1 MNKQIRNKALIVLAG
16 LSFIGI
22 TAGVG
27 IGIQR
32 SALNSSYLAQ
42 FDNDKSESELK
53 PPIND
58 AELAGVVSHFA
69 LKDEWAKIS
78 ASQAFKLHK
87 DPLYAFRL
95 SQAVDFSKIDK
106 KFSHLFFDI
115 QVNEATKVEGNAI
128 KNLTVFVFDAKTKK
142 EIATRAFNAELSGFS
157 SVEKEDFIENFLADS
172 STYEL
177 DKDLLKTQFGTE
189 VVFPSAF
196 SIKFQNQ
203 FLEYLR
209 KNSPDSFA
217 PAKTVKVS
225 MLTNF
230 NNQFQ
235 QQEGESSSDNN
246 NASNTNGK
254 NGETSSGS
262 KDQNEKNAEKS
273 SKNQQ
278 DSKLVPKP
286 ENANSAPKKEEQAN
300 KKLVVSNEMLAKALV
315 ETVKA
320 FGGLKLVAASG
331 LQNLIP
337 NNYILLPVA
346 SQKSLVKLDVN
357 DETGIAKLSVRLLD
371 NNSQEKLMQ
380 LQINGLSSIGEI
392 KDSISKKVLK
402 NQSAYLNLK
411 PQVQDYL
418 RKYPTKK
425 ISDLI
430 SSFSGAKLTEFKKQF
445 EKGLGNETNNSASG
459 LDTEKSFLEKL
470 FKEKEESQK
479 PAQAKPASPKPEIS
493 KTEAAKPEAAKPVAA
508 KPEAAKPV
516 AAKPEAAK
524 PVAAK
529 PEAAKPVA
537 AKPET
542 AKPVAA
548 KPETTKPVAT
558 KPETTSSTSS
568 QEKNQPKKEAPRL
581 LDKQVNKD
589 LVTLFD
595 IYGKD
600 YNSLPKDKSDKL
612 IYPSDIAFWFDLKKE
627 TAEYQNYQFSFSLP
641 ETSTNSNSDKVTLN
655 LEIST
660 RQNLKLE
667 IPKENRDYIDVPQH
681 LEYIEYDKEGKKI
694 DEQAQQKLLV
704 SKAAQSSL
712 ETNAIFKADLRYSAY
727 AFKKWV
733 YPIEID
739 IKGVKAQQE
748 LTRLLVKNYH
758 KTEISTKNSYLLFQ
772 SDLDKIFKK
781 ANLENYFSLSEQ
793 EKTQTKEYLKNA
805 LNPISQELEIEIP
818 KQDKENETKSET
830 NKSEPEKSKPE
841 QSEQAKPEK
850 SKPEQAKQANQTN
863 SENSNSN
870 SESSQSA
877 PAAAQK
883 SVQTASLENKVR
895 NFQEDI
901 QTTSS
906 PAPNSSQA
914 LAKPAPSPK
923 PVEVKKLGFGD
934 YLVKYLDLFSTF
946 KTEAGQKLAIISE
959 YVPQERNY
967 NFVFK
972 VFDSENDELAAVKFQ
987 LHGVN
992 ETNIAIANT
1001 MPYAPQIFLDGR
1013 SGLEYKKTDKNQTY
1027 ISSITSINNTKVSYI
1042 ANTDGKDPDPDAK
1055 ALKERLDQYFKDE
1068 KLQIQK
1074 NDVSQNQTS
1083 LPSNENLLTTEGLRL
1098 NSPLVYDYK
1107 RANPQE
1113 YVASRQNVATTTLTK
1128 GVLYLVFQPEKG
1140 LTKNKSNPYKLLSTT
1155 TAHSSSTYGL
1165 SNLELEYKG
1174 FNTLK
1179 LNWKVMGAKPV
1190 NNEFELVFPPKV
1202 NEKNL
1207 NESLTFSILQDGTK
1221 AKTDSDA
1228 QQQKLT
1234 IVQTNPE
1241 HSESLENYLGKTWI
1255 LELEV
1260 HETSA
1265 IITIIPE
1272 QHNTEGKLKMWKS
1285 EIKLQKEQLDP
1296 DLGNI
1301 FGRGFDYG
1309 QIGDTGDTINQDSS
1323 SSSNPSE
1330 RAGITLKAFAVF
1342 KDDRLLKDPKAK
1354 TKIRHSFIEQYFN
1367 DFKN

>member
-254 NGETSSGS
+254 NGETSSSS

-286 ENANSAPKKEEQAN
+286 ENANSAPKKEDSAPKKEDSAPKKEEQAN

-357 DETGIAKLSVRLLD
+357 DETGTAKLSVRLLD

-493 KTEAAKPEAAKPVAA
+493 KTEAAKPEAAKPEAA
-508 KPEAAKPV
+508 KPETTKPVAAKPV

-524 PVAAK
+524 PVAA
-529 PEAAKPVA
+529 
-537 AKPET
+537 
-542 AKPVAA
+542 
-548 KPETTKPVAT
+548 

-600 YNSLPKDKSDKL
+600 YNSLPKDKNDKL

-830 NKSEPEKSKPE
+830 NKSEPEKSKTEQPE
-841 QSEQAKPEK
+841 
-850 SKPEQAKQANQTN
+850 KPEQAKPANQTN
-863 SENSNSN
+863 NENSNSN

-883 SVQTASLENKVR
+883 SVQTASLGNKVR

-1074 NDVSQNQTS
+1074 NEVSQNQTS

-1098 NSPLVYDYK
+1098 NYPLVYDYK

-1140 LTKNKSNPYKLLSTT
+1140 LTKNKLNYKLLSTT

-1174 FNTLK
+1174 YNTLK

-1309 QIGDTGDTINQDSS
+1309 QIGDTINQDSS

-1330 RAGITLKAFAVF
+1330 RASITLKAFAVF